1 MRRTLHI
8 WKVAA
13 IFTGLTLV
21 HTWPLVTDLAHL
33 SRMDAPDAQLNAW
46 AISWVAHRLP
56 TDPLHLFD
64 ANIFHPAPHT
74 LAYSEPLLVPGLI
87 GAPLLW
93 LGASPVTTYNVL
105 LMVGLIA
112 TSLAMY
118 ILVLRFTN
126 DQWAAV
132 LSGCL
137 LAFNAHTLTRFTHL
151 QAFHVEWLPLALWA
165 LDRLLTAGRHRDAC
179 WLALFVTLSAL
190 TSGYVAVF
198 VVVAL
203 ASALIVRPDRWLHR
217 RGLALAGQII
227 GAAVMSVI
235 VVAIV
240 LWPYAVANQGLPIRR
255 PLSEVS
261 MFGATLDQY
270 LATGGQLHYALWSH
284 RFFAS
289 GGDALFPGVVA
300 MSLAALALVMRRTH
314 RATWMLGSIA
324 LVGLV
329 LSFGTA
335 TPVYEWLYWAFPPA
349 QSIRAASR
357 FGFLFLLGVAGLAG
371 LGLAGIRTRWK
382 GRTWTTAV
390 AIACLIFVNLE
401 ALRAPVGYTHF
412 SGFSPIYSAIA
423 NDPEAGAVVEFPFP
437 SRLPLTSNSFATRTM
452 SWRPLSIGDRCST
465 GTAASHRP
473 PILRRWTSCKGSL
486 TPSPYAICRV
496 WV

>member
-93 LGASPVTTYNVL
+93 LGASPVATYNVL

-190 TSGYVAVF
+190 TSGYVAIF

-300 MSLAALALVMRRTH
+300 ISLAALALVMRRTH

-329 LSFGTA
+329 LSFGHGD
-335 TPVYEWLYWAFPPA
+335 PSL
-349 QSIRAASR
+349 R
-357 FGFLFLLGVAGLAG
+357 VAV
-371 LGLAGIRTRWK
+371 LGL
-382 GRTWTTAV
+382 
-390 AIACLIFVNLE
+390 
-401 ALRAPVGYTHF
+401 PTHTVHT
-412 SGFSPIYSAIA
+412 GGEPI
-423 NDPEAGAVVEFPFP
+423 
-437 SRLPLTSNSFATRTM
+437 RLPLPLGGRWSGGAWLGWYPDAMERTHVD
-452 SWRPLSIGDRCST
+452 DRSRDRVPHLCQSRSPSRAGWVYT
-465 GTAASHRP
+465 LFRLLTDLQRHRE
-473 PILRRWTSCKGSL
+473 RS
-486 TPSPYAICRV
+486 
-496 WV
+496 